1 MHGRQRPQPSRT
13 NHPKTFLA
21 RDCARV
27 EDKKM
32 RPCARCR
39 ARQGSFD
46 TGEVQ
51 KLKSRAARA
60 SGPEG
65 PEVNRAPVFAR
76 SVPPD
81 GFFFKTPQP
90 RRMQDA
96 PVVLERQ

>member
-1 MHGRQRPQPSRT
+1 
-13 NHPKTFLA
+13 
-21 RDCARV
+21 
-27 EDKKM
+27 M
-32 RPCARCR
+32 RPCAHCL

-81 GFFFKTPQP
+81 GFFFKAPQP
-90 RRMQDA
+90 RHMQDA